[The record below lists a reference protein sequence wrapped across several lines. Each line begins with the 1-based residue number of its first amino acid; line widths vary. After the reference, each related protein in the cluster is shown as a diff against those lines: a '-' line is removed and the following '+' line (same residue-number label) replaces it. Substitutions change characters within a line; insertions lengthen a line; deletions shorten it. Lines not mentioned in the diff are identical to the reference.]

1 MKLFSSFIFA
11 SMFMASA
18 LATPAAPAR
27 LEIIKIGHP
36 TLRQIARELTMAEIQ
51 SPEIQKLIDDMIY
64 TMKVSN
70 GVGLAAPQVDV
81 PLRLFVMGV
90 GRQVPLTV
98 VINPKIVYQESY
110 GQKNSLEG
118 CLSIPGR
125 SVKVKRFKR
134 ILMSY
139 LNRKGEYVSEEVKDF
154 KAIISQHEGDHLDGV
169 LITDLVEQM
178 NESFDMSQYANAP
191 LM

>member
-1 MKLFSSFIFA
+1 MKLAFFFAFFCAQLSF
-11 SMFMASA
+11 
-18 LATPAAPAR
+18 AADR
-27 LEIIKIGHP
+27 LEIIKVGHP

-51 SPEIQKLIDDMIY
+51 SPEIQKLIDDMVY

-70 GVGLAAPQVDV
+70 GVGLAAPQVNM
-81 PLRLFVMGV
+81 PLRLFVMGS

-110 GQKNSLEG
+110 GQKKSLEG
-118 CLSIPGR
+118 CLSIPGKTVQVMR
-125 SVKVKRFKR
+125 YKR
-134 ILMSY
+134 IMMSY
-139 LNRKGEYVSEEVKDF
+139 LNRQGDYVAEEVKDF
-154 KAIISQHEGDHLDGV
+154 KAIISQHEGDHLNGI

-178 NESFDMSQYANAP
+178 NEVIDMSQYANAP

>member
-1 MKLFSSFIFA
+1 MKIFN
-11 SMFMASA
+11 SLIFLLILMTSA
-18 LATPAAPAR
+18 QAAPTR

-36 TLRQIARELTMAEIQ
+36 TLRMQARELSMAEIQ
-51 SPEIQKLIDDMIY
+51 SPEIQKLIDDMVY

-81 PLRLFVMGV
+81 PLRIFVMGV
-90 GRQVPLTV
+90 GRQVPLTI
-98 VINPKIVYQESY
+98 VINPKIVYQESF
-110 GQKNSLEG
+110 GQRNSVEG

-134 ILMSY
+134 ILMNY
-139 LNRKGEYVSEEVKDF
+139 LNRKGEYISEEVKDF

-178 NESFDMSQYANAP
+178 NESFDMSEYANAP